1 MRDWI
6 PSARHK
12 LAHGYFEEKDQF
24 ERWDYPMLTAG
35 DGGFFSTFN
44 DLFLW
49 DQALNTERLV
59 PKAALPL
66 PPARPTTAHQLGMA
80 SAGSRKS
87 FLTARPPSANN
98 CSRSAPWSAP
108 RRAWGQRRRLL
119 QLHHPAFSIPSARSS
134 S

>member
-1 MRDWI
+1 MPPVEMREWI

-12 LAHGYFEEKDQF
+12 LAQGYFEEKDQF

-80 SAGSRKS
+80 SAGSRS
-87 FLTARPPSANN
+87 LSLLQG
-98 CSRSAPWSAP
+98 
-108 RRAWGQRRRLL
+108 RRARTTVRARRLGL
-119 QLHHPAFSIPSARSS
+119 RH
-134 S
+134 